1 MQDSSG
7 ASRHKAT
14 LAGLA
19 AIVLWSTL
27 AVLTTSSGAIPP
39 FQLLAMGFAIGGLTS
54 TALVL
59 VRTPRGARR
68 GGFGQPWAAF
78 ALAAASLFGY
88 HALYFIALKT
98 APAVEANLLNY
109 LWPLLIVLLSA
120 LLPGQ
125 RPRPLQYFGAVLGL
139 AGAALIVTRG
149 QALAIDATHVPG
161 YAAALGAALIWS
173 GYSVANRRFAHVPSS
188 AIAGPCLAVA
198 IAGALAHGLWEQTV
212 MPTGLQWL
220 AIALMGL
227 GPVGAAFALWDTGT
241 KRGDLAL
248 LGTLAYAAPLL
259 STLWLLL
266 GGAAAPHWTHGLAC
280 ALIVAGGVVSA
291 TTGPRSASPESDA
304 SSSRGPRKPAR

>member
-1 MQDSSG
+1 MHHATG
-7 ASRHKAT
+7 TGTGRHKAT

-27 AVLTTSSGAIPP
+27 AVLTMRSGAVPP
-39 FQLLAMGFAIGGLTS
+39 FQLLAMSFAIGGMTS

-59 VRTPRGARR
+59 ARTPRGSLGTAMR
-68 GGFGQPWAAF
+68 QPLPAF
-78 ALAAASLFGY
+78 ALAVVALFGY
-88 HALYFIALKT
+88 HALYFMALKT

-109 LWPLLIVLLSA
+109 LWPLLIVLLAA

-125 RPRPLQYFGAVLGL
+125 RPRPLQYVGAVLGL
-139 AGAALIVTRG
+139 VGAVLIVTRG
-149 QALAIDATHVPG
+149 QALSIDSAHLPG

-173 GYSVANRRFAHVPSS
+173 GYSVANQRYAHVPSS

-198 IAGALAHGLWEQTV
+198 IAGTLVHLIWERTV
-212 MPTGLQWL
+212 MPTGGQWL
-220 AIALMGL
+220 AIAVMGL

-266 GGAAAPHWTHGLAC
+266 AGAAAPHWTHAAAC
-280 ALIVAGGVVSA
+280 ALIVAGGVMSA
-291 TTGPRSASPESDA
+291 LAAGRRGADRPAAADA
-304 SSSRGPRKPAR
+304 GDSV